1 MDSLAIPN
9 QNNVVRTEQEYVNET
24 HIKEIQGLCCVRKT
38 LSDLWLLDGAIL
50 HTQKLKIRE
59 ILTF

>member
-38 LSDLWLLDGAIL
+38 LSDL
-50 HTQKLKIRE
+50 
-59 ILTF
+59 